1 MIFTINIY
9 HYNIII
15 STISVKTSSLFSD
28 TELKCYHVEGKTTA
42 VCYVMWS
49 ECEIGDGC
57 RPEGYTMKEVHA
69 VFVFAGLKKKLK
81 PQVEITGIIT
91 VVFYFLCWAVLSAL
105 GYKLVMWPFFTE
117 NEACESRL
125 VQSEMFS
132 DDNNEMVIRT

>member
-28 TELKCYHVEGKTTA
+28 TELKCYHVEGKMTA

-69 VFVFAGLKKKLK
+69 VFVFAGLKKKSK
-81 PQVEITGIIT
+81 TPSGDNR
-91 VVFYFLCWAVLSAL
+91 YYYSGFLFSLLSCA
-105 GYKLVMWPFFTE
+105 FCF
-117 NEACESRL
+117 RL
-125 VQSEMFS
+125 QARHVTLLHRKSS
-132 DDNNEMVIRT
+132 L